1 MMSLTSIAEIKVAAA
16 GRWNNEILPHF
27 GIDKHSLSG
36 KHSPCPIHGGNDGF
50 RFTDEGRGCWVCAT
64 CTGSKFLDGFNL
76 IEKYKR
82 ISNRE
87 AFRMVAEYLRGG
99 QLSTQGQETL
109 AKKKTLSPVLTQN
122 QEQEIPEN
130 HAMNILSQCS
140 RWYTHPYLK
149 AKKLNLPALINTKS
163 YQVQGS
169 KQIIRENAL
178 IIPLHDLKTGELV
191 SLQFINANG
200 SRGYIANS
208 TIANAVHVVTGRH
221 PLLSWIGLAE
231 GYADA
236 LTIAILTDAE
246 VIMACD
252 AGGLTSKAE
261 RIQALY
267 PDKRLVFFADND
279 ESNTGQKAAKAAQK
293 LTGGYIVTPP
303 DVGDDWNDYFKKHG
317 PEQTKIEIN
326 RQLKMLTEEL

>member
-1 MMSLTSIAEIKVAAA
+1 MSLNSFTEVKTAAS
-16 GRWNNEILPHF
+16 GRWDNEILPHF
-27 GIDKHSLSG
+27 GVDKHLLTG
-36 KHSPCPIHGGNDGF
+36 KHGPCPICGGKDRF
-50 RFTDEGRGCWVCAT
+50 RFDNKNGRGTFYCNHCGA
-64 CTGSKFLDGFNL
+64 GDGFNFV
-76 IEKYKR
+76 EKYKKV
-82 ISNRE
+82 SNRE
-87 AFRMVAEYLRGG
+87 AFHMVAQYLRSNG
-99 QLSTQGQETL
+99 LAIQGQKTL
-109 AKKKTLSPVLTQN
+109 AKKEILSPVPTQAQEMAEN
-122 QEQEIPEN
+122 QV
-130 HAMNILSQCS
+130 MNILAQCS

-149 AKKLNLPALINTKS
+149 AKKLNLPVLINTKS

-178 IIPLHDLKTGELV
+178 IIPLHDLKTGDLV
-191 SLQFINANG
+191 SLQFINTDG
-200 SRGYIANS
+200 SRGYIAKS

-221 PLLSWIGLAE
+221 PLLSWIGITE

-236 LTIAILTDAE
+236 LTIALLTDAE

-267 PDKRLVFFADND
+267 PDKRLVFFADKD
-279 ESNTGQKAAKAAQK
+279 ESETGQKAAKAAQQ
-293 LTGGYIVTPP
+293 LTGGCIVTPP